1 MFNHCPAIF
10 KLLSSVYSNIYLV
23 KTSGA
28 LDHENM
34 IVILYLASVKEALQ
48 EEDQIKEE
56 FRKLRVSLHQ
66 LTSVSQ

>member
-1 MFNHCPAIF
+1 M
-10 KLLSSVYSNIYLV
+10 
-23 KTSGA
+23 KTSGVV
-28 LDHENM
+28 DHENM

-56 FRKLRVSLHQ
+56 FRKLRVSMHQ